1 MARVWDGEPDV
12 HRAPRVADNV
22 PKQAQVQEQNVQ
34 HSCEPY
40 RHSEGGHEQDG
51 GLVMGTGIE
60 SSSHKYGLFQHIC
73 TSYELVLAD
82 GSSVSCSKD
91 ENPDLFYA
99 VPWSYGTL
107 GFLTSAE
114 IKIIPAQR
122 YVRLEYHP
130 YHSLEDIVKAF
141 ETESRRPD
149 NHFVECLMFAKDQA
163 VVMTGTMENGCEP
176 DKLNVISKWYK
187 PWFFT
192 HVRGFLKRG
201 HGTEYIPLRDYYH
214 RHTRPLFWEAEHI
227 IPFGNS
233 PLFRYLCG
241 WMMPPKVALL
251 KITETKAITELY
263 EKSHIIQDMLVP
275 IRALQDSIL
284 HFHQA
289 VQVYPLWLC
298 PFNLPPDPGMVHPTG
313 DKAEIYVDIGVYG
326 VPKQPYNALNT
337 VRRLEHFVE
346 EVKGFQMMYAD
357 SYRTKEEYRAMF
369 DHRLYDKMRKQLDCV
384 NAFPD
389 VYEKCVIRIREYG
402 GILASLRILEI
413 RENFRLKSF
422 EEKNLIKT
430 NFQEKFVLELLI
442 DAMPRNFPVPTLKHA
457 TLGILSE
464 SIVITVFTCQTL
476 TDEDSWPHMQG
487 LIDYLAEI
495 PVTICEE
502 MLRHILR
509 QEEIDSEIRY
519 YILRL
524 LLRPQCKALSTGIF
538 HPIFCCPVLDVIAEK
553 GSTLTY
559 LSLKGIWPRQDD
571 LRRLQATLEKLP
583 NLSVLKIPHITDDT
597 VLRTIGQYNRLLT
610 KLDVSG
616 DCNITREGIESF
628 LQGVKAHKDLPL
640 KVLDIG
646 EPGEENIKAADIALL
661 IKSLP
666 NLTSLGCYSFVGKAL
681 QHITSDKSSNFRATK
696 LQYLHDIQTDHA
708 TFKAIVKLCPKL
720 TSIYL
725 DEPRRNVITSL
736 DSLPCLVDL
745 KLCRFQCSELEEFLG
760 RAMQKLISLEL
771 ILGQGSCN
779 ISSIATNCPHL
790 TRLECYKMESLTH
803 KDLVP
808 FNKVHTFKASFTGIS
823 SSTVKYSL
831 SSCPELKEFFVDDM
845 LELTDRE
852 LEKLI
857 QKTSLDQLEVMWLGS
872 ATNLTARSVLL
883 LMENCPVIGTIGNLG
898 GWNVPIESIAEL
910 SEIVRANNIDLNLHY
925 NLYFTFVLFDKDSFC
940 GKVIKVTGYRFRGPG
955 FNPRRFQIFC

>member
-1 MARVWDGEPDV
+1 MISRFWQV
-12 HRAPRVADNV
+12 NV
-22 PKQAQVQEQNVQ
+22 
-34 HSCEPY
+34 
-40 RHSEGGHEQDG
+40 
-51 GLVMGTGIE
+51 
-60 SSSHKYGLFQHIC
+60 
-73 TSYELVLAD
+73 
-82 GSSVSCSKD
+82 
-91 ENPDLFYA
+91 
-99 VPWSYGTL
+99 
-107 GFLTSAE
+107 
-114 IKIIPAQR
+114 
-122 YVRLEYHP
+122 
-130 YHSLEDIVKAF
+130 
-141 ETESRRPD
+141 
-149 NHFVECLMFAKDQA
+149 
-163 VVMTGTMENGCEP
+163 
-176 DKLNVISKWYK
+176 
-187 PWFFT
+187 
-192 HVRGFLKRG
+192 
-201 HGTEYIPLRDYYH
+201 
-214 RHTRPLFWEAEHI
+214 
-227 IPFGNS
+227 
-233 PLFRYLCG
+233 
-241 WMMPPKVALL
+241 
-251 KITETKAITELY
+251 
-263 EKSHIIQDMLVP
+263 
-275 IRALQDSIL
+275 
-284 HFHQA
+284 
-289 VQVYPLWLC
+289 
-298 PFNLPPDPGMVHPTG
+298 
-313 DKAEIYVDIGVYG
+313 
-326 VPKQPYNALNT
+326 
-337 VRRLEHFVE
+337 
-346 EVKGFQMMYAD
+346 
-357 SYRTKEEYRAMF
+357 
-369 DHRLYDKMRKQLDCV
+369 
-384 NAFPD
+384 
-389 VYEKCVIRIREYG
+389 
-402 GILASLRILEI
+402 
-413 RENFRLKSF
+413 
-422 EEKNLIKT
+422 
-430 NFQEKFVLELLI
+430 
-442 DAMPRNFPVPTLKHA
+442 DAMPRNFPVPTLKHT

-476 TDEDSWPHMQG
+476 TEEDSWPHMQG
-487 LIDYLAEI
+487 LVDYLAEI

-524 LLRPQCKALSTGIF
+524 LLRPQCKVLSTGIF
-538 HPIFCCPVLDVIAEK
+538 HPIFCCPVLEVIAEK

-559 LSLKGIWPRQDD
+559 LSLKGIWPREDD
-571 LRRLQATLEKLP
+571 LHRLQATLKKT
-583 NLSVLKIPHITDDT
+583 SKFIPHITDDT
-597 VLRTIGQYNRLLT
+597 VLRTIGQYNHLLT

-628 LQGVKAHKDLPL
+628 LQGVKAHTDLPL

-779 ISSIATNCPHL
+779 ISSIAANCPQL

-883 LMENCPVIGTIGNLG
+883 LMENCPVIGTVGNLG
-898 GWNVPIESIAEL
+898 GWNVPIESIVEL
-910 SEIVRANNIDLNLHY
+910 SEMVRANNIDLNLF
-925 NLYFTFVLFDKDSFC
+925 LDIDPEILGSIPDTS
-940 GKVIKVTGYRFRGPG
+940 RFSVKQWVWNRVNSASSG
-955 FNPRRFQIFC
+955 